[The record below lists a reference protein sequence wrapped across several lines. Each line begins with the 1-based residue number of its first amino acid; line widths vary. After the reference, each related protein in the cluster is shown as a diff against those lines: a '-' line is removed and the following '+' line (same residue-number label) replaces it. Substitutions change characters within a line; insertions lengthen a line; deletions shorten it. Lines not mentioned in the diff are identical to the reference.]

1 MTTLIFPSTV
11 PEAHA
16 EARRQRITGERII
29 GAASV
34 SPNHPDG
41 TFDEWFRLPT
51 IYEDDFVEALR
62 SVIAVTG
69 AKTLI
74 APSAA
79 VHDALSSLADDG
91 RLPCRLRGEQ
101 PIRSAMSEWAARRNR
116 AAAAADWIYSAVGAE
131 VDPTLLKAALSVP
144 ALVHGESNED
154 KLIGLIAAAVTAP
167 AGDFVEIGVAMGRSA
182 AVLALAARER
192 GHGMLTIDP
201 WTKANMQQADVS
213 DSLNSL
219 MNAWSPEL
227 MSDAFYA
234 HLRLVTQGPFAHV
247 RLPSTEGAKQYRAGE
262 LFETAGFHPLVCA
275 GRIALLHIDGNH
287 DLSAVAADW
296 QAWSPHL
303 APGAWVVFDD
313 YHWTHGDGPQIVADE
328 AYAMGAL
335 PGAFS
340 AGGALFFRR
349 SA

>member
-11 PEAHA
+11 PEAQA
-16 EARRQRITGERII
+16 EARRQRAAGERII
-29 GAASV
+29 GAASLA
-34 SPNHPDG
+34 PNHPEG

-62 SVIAVTG
+62 SVITVTG

-79 VHDALSSLADDG
+79 VHSALAALAEDG
-91 RLPCRLRGEQ
+91 RLPCDLRGEQ
-101 PIRSAMSEWAARRNR
+101 PIRSAMSEWAARRHR
-116 AAAAADWIYSAVGAE
+116 AAAAADWIYAAVGAE
-131 VDPTLLKAALSVP
+131 VDPTLMKAALSIP
-144 ALVHGESNED
+144 AFVHGESNED

-192 GHGMLTIDP
+192 GHGMLTVDP
-201 WTKANMQQADVS
+201 WHPAAMQQAGVS
-213 DSLNSL
+213 DSLNAL
-219 MNAWSPEL
+219 MGEWSPDL
-227 MSDAFYA
+227 MADAFFC
-234 HLRLVTQGPFAHV
+234 HLRLVTAGPFAHL
-247 RLPSTEGAKQYRAGE
+247 RLPSVEAAKAYGPGARLQSPG
-262 LFETAGFHPLVCA
+262 FQSVTAS

-287 DLSAVAADW
+287 DAAAVAADW
-296 QAWSPHL
+296 QAWSPYL

-313 YHWTHGDGPQIVADE
+313 YHWIHGDGPQIVADE

-340 AGGALFFRR
+340 AGNALFFRR
-349 SA
+349 NA